1 MNILITGAGRGLGYE
16 MTPEALE
23 RGHAVIAGIRNP
35 DDPGDKMKELAGQY
49 GDKITVARLDV
60 EDEEGIADLA
70 AKLASEGR
78 TLGAIVNNA
87 GILLARDTGIE
98 QLDMKDVAASF
109 EINLF
114 GPIRVVKHFLPL
126 LVEPQ
131 ASLINISSEAGS
143 LTICISE

>member
-16 MTPEALE
+16 MTAEALE

-98 QLDMKDVAASF
+98 QLD
-109 EINLF
+109 
-114 GPIRVVKHFLPL
+114 
-126 LVEPQ
+126 
-131 ASLINISSEAGS
+131 
-143 LTICISE
+143 